1 MGTDENAAEPE
12 ETGYEQF
19 AKMGLALP
27 EEAVVT
33 RHFIG
38 VVLDSAP
45 NSTKFN
51 ITTDDL
57 IGTLVG
63 AIGNLEMRIIELEK
77 RAVA

>member
-1 MGTDENAAEPE
+1 MARDENAEEPE
-12 ETGYEQF
+12 PTGYEQF

-38 VVLDSAP
+38 VVLDNSP
-45 NSTKFN
+45 NSTRFR

-57 IGTLVG
+57 IGTLIG
-63 AIGNLEMRIIELEK
+63 AIGALEMRIIELEK
-77 RAVA
+77 RPQA